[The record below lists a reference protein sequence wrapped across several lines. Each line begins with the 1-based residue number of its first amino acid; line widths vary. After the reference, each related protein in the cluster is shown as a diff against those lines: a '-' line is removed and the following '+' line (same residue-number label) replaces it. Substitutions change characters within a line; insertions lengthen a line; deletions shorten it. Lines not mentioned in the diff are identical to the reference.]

1 MDDVKSPYFKKVEG
15 YALSEDD
22 IRKLIGNVPIMRYPE
37 LEKFSNPD
45 EMFKGHRAVVLLF
58 LTENQDNGHW
68 LAVLNHPNQIEV
80 FDSYGVSPWCF
91 LWWFFEG
98 QKGGASK

>member
-1 MDDVKSPYFKKVEG
+1 MKSPYFKKVEG

-58 LTENQDNGHW
+58 LTENQNNGHW
-68 LAVLNHPNQIEV
+68 LAVLNHPDQIEV

>member
-1 MDDVKSPYFKKVEG
+1 MLSAFEMDEKAIEKIEN

-37 LEKFSNPD
+37 LEKFSTPD

-58 LTENQDNGHW
+58 LTENQDEGHW

-80 FDSYGVSPWCF
+80 FDSYGVSP
-91 LWWFFEG
+91 
-98 QKGGASK
+98 